1 MNGSPM
7 DQATLVG
14 YAFGYVATLVAVF
27 ILCLPLIIGLV
38 LLMLLAGA
46 VRLIL
51 LLATALTVGLIR
63 SIQET
68 PTGSPRRPRHGSDL
82 ITH

>member
-1 MNGSPM
+1 M

-14 YAFGYVATLVAVF
+14 FAFGYLATFIVIF
-27 ILCLPLIIGLV
+27 ILCLPFTIGLV

-51 LLATALTVGLIR
+51 FLATALTVGLIGLFKSAR
-63 SIQET
+63 SSLRRST
-68 PTGSPRRPRHGSDL
+68 PGARHGSDL

>member
-14 YAFGYVATLVAVF
+14 YAFGYVVTLVAIF
-27 ILCLPLIIGLV
+27 LLCLPLIFGFV

-46 VRLIL
+46 VRLVL
-51 LLATALTVGLIR
+51 LLATALTVGLTRLIR
-63 SIQET
+63 S
-68 PTGSPRRPRHGSDL
+68 PAGSRPRTRHGSHL

>member
-1 MNGSPM
+1 M

-14 YAFGYVATLVAVF
+14 IAFGYVVTLFAVF
-27 ILCLPLIIGLV
+27 ILCLPLIFGLV

-51 LLATALTVGLIR
+51 LVATTLTVGLIR
-63 SIQET
+63 LFRS
-68 PTGSPRRPRHGSDL
+68 PGGSPRRPRHGSDL

>member
-1 MNGSPM
+1 M

-14 YAFGYVATLVAVF
+14 YAFGYVVTLVAVF
-27 ILCLPLIIGLV
+27 IWCLPLIFGLV

-51 LLATALTVGLIR
+51 IVASALTVGLVGLFR
-63 SIQET
+63 SR
-68 PTGSPRRPRHGSDL
+68 TGSPRRARHGSDL

>member
-1 MNGSPM
+1 M

-14 YAFGYVATLVAVF
+14 YAFGYVVTVVAVF
-27 ILCLPLIIGLV
+27 VLCLPLIFGLV
-38 LLMLLAGA
+38 LLMLLAGG

-63 SIQET
+63 YFRS
-68 PTGSPRRPRHGSDL
+68 PADSPRRPRHGSHL
-82 ITH
+82 IMH

>member
-7 DQATLVG
+7 DQATLIS

-27 ILCLPLIIGLV
+27 ILCLPLIVGLV

-63 SIQET
+63 LFRS
-68 PTGSPRRPRHGSDL
+68 PAGSPRRPRHGSHL

>member
-14 YAFGYVATLVAVF
+14 YAFGYVATLIAVF
-27 ILCLPLIIGLV
+27 VLCLPFIIGLV
-38 LLMLLAGA
+38 LLMLVACA
-46 VRLIL
+46 VRFIL
-51 LLATALTVGLIR
+51 LLATALTVGLVR
-63 SIQET
+63 LFRR
-68 PTGSPRRPRHGSDL
+68 PAGRPRRARRGSDL

>member
-1 MNGSPM
+1 M

-14 YAFGYVATLVAVF
+14 IASGYVVTLFAVF
-27 ILCLPLIIGLV
+27 ILCLPLIFGLV

-51 LLATALTVGLIR
+51 LVATTLTVGLIR
-63 SIQET
+63 LFRS
-68 PTGSPRRPRHGSDL
+68 PAGSPRTPRHGSHL

>member
-14 YAFGYVATLVAVF
+14 YAFGYGVTLVAVF
-27 ILCLPLIIGLV
+27 LLCLPLIFGLV

-63 SIQET
+63 IFRSPAGT
-68 PTGSPRRPRHGSDL
+68 PRGPRHGSHL

>member
-14 YAFGYVATLVAVF
+14 YAFAYVATLVAVF
-27 ILCLPLIIGLV
+27 MLCLPLIIGLV

-51 LLATALTVGLIR
+51 LLATALTVGLVGLFR
-63 SIQET
+63 GT
-68 PTGSPRRPRHGSDL
+68 TGSPRRARHGSDL

>member
-14 YAFGYVATLVAVF
+14 YAFAYVATLVAVF
-27 ILCLPLIIGLV
+27 ILCLPLIFGLV

-46 VRLIL
+46 VRLVL

-63 SIQET
+63 LFRSL
-68 PTGSPRRPRHGSDL
+68 TGSPRRARHGSDL
-82 ITH
+82 IIH

>member
-1 MNGSPM
+1 M
-7 DQATLVG
+7 DQATLIS
-14 YAFGYVATLVAVF
+14 YTFGYVATLAAVF
-27 ILCLPLIIGLV
+27 ILCLPLIVGFV

-46 VRLIL
+46 VRLVL

-63 SIQET
+63 LFRSLA
-68 PTGSPRRPRHGSDL
+68 GSPRRTRPGSHL